1 MPAWEDCGCAAAA
14 AAAGAPGEFDQHI
27 SLLAVVALRRRRWVA
42 LSAAFDP
49 CAARGGAVALAGRDG
64 RLSVPPSFP
73 HSDGREPFMQC
84 SYCQLPSSHAAGM
97 AWIWGSCLQSRF
109 LLSHTGVERVVSGGI
124 LASENHPWTDAS
136 AILLEECK
144 IALLS
149 NPLHRAFWNFVLC

>member
-73 HSDGREPFMQC
+73 HSVWARAFYAVLE
-84 SYCQLPSSHAAGM
+84 LPAAVLACCRNG
-97 AWIWGSCLQSRF
+97 LD
-109 LLSHTGVERVVSGGI
+109 LGVLPPVTIFAMVSGGI
-124 LASENHPWTDAS
+124 LASENHP
-136 AILLEECK
+136 
-144 IALLS
+144 
-149 NPLHRAFWNFVLC
+149 